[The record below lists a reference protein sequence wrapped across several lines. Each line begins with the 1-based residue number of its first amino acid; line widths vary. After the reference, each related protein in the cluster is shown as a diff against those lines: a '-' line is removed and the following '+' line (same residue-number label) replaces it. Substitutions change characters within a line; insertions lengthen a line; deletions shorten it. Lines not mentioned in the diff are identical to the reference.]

1 MASRNEGD
9 VSRLQAQTALSRVLL
24 DRVRNDN
31 HPSFTQMNLLEQMLP
46 RSLYRE
52 YLIILLEKV
61 MRDQWP
67 STTMLFTF
75 STVTAYSSA
84 AETPW
89 ALESG

>member
-1 MASRNEGD
+1 LASRNESD

-24 DRVRNDN
+24 ERVRSDN

-67 STTMLFTF
+67 STTMLRRIQRF
-75 STVTAYSSA
+75 SAQ
-84 AETPW
+84 
-89 ALESG
+89 L

>member
-1 MASRNEGD
+1 LASRNRSD

-52 YLIILLEKV
+52 YLSILLEKV

-67 STTMLFTF
+67 STTMLRRIQRF
-75 STVTAYSSA
+75 SAQ
-84 AETPW
+84 
-89 ALESG
+89 L